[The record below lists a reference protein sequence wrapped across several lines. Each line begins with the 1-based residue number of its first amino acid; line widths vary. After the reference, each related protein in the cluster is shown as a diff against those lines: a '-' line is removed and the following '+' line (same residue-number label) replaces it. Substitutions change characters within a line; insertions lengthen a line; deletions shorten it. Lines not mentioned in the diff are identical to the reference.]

1 MSAGGA
7 EIVLIIIVLIY
18 SGIWAFIE
26 AVDDETDN
34 KWVFLVPAGVLGLG
48 IISGIGDG
56 CGFII
61 LLLALG
67 PIVVKLIQVGSEQGK
82 VPQKRSYSP
91 RSNQGRKQE
100 NHLISTVS
108 WLPLTFEPMT
118 D

>member
-48 IISGIGDG
+48 LS
-56 CGFII
+56 
-61 LLLALG
+61 
-67 PIVVKLIQVGSEQGK
+67 LI
-82 VPQKRSYSP
+82 
-91 RSNQGRKQE
+91 
-100 NHLISTVS
+100 HI
-108 WLPLTFEPMT
+108 
-118 D
+118 